1 MGAHFVEV
9 FGGLMWAKRFMIR
22 RPLQLKSQVLLL
34 MRLLILSIYSMQDPA
49 PGNLLIAENVMR
61 SFQTLSQS

>member
-9 FGGLMWAKRFMIR
+9 FGGLMWAKHFMIR
-22 RPLQLKSQVLLL
+22 RLLQLKSQVLLL
-34 MRLLILSIYSMQDPA
+34 RRLLILSIYSMQDPV